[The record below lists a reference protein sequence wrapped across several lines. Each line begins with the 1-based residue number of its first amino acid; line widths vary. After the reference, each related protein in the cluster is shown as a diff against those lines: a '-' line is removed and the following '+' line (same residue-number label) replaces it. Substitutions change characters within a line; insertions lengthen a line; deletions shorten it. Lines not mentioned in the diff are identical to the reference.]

1 MPVPTTAPEG
11 AEGEIKD
18 PLPEKLQKAVVSAHF
33 VNLVKKLSLI
43 C

>member
-18 PLPEKLQKAVVSAHF
+18 PLPEKLQKAVVSTPF
-33 VNLVKKLSLI
+33 VTLVQ
-43 C
+43 